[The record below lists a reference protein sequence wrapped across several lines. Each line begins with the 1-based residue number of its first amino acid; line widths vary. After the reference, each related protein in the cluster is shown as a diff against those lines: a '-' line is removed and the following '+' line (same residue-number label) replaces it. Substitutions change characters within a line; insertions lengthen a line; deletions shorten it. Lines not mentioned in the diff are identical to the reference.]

1 MGLHAW
7 QTVHVMME
15 LPPGI
20 DYLEVGSMHHAG
32 GRTPAY

>member
-15 LPPGI
+15 LPPGETDDI
-20 DYLEVGSMHHAG
+20 VPVRG
-32 GRTPAY
+32 TPLPH